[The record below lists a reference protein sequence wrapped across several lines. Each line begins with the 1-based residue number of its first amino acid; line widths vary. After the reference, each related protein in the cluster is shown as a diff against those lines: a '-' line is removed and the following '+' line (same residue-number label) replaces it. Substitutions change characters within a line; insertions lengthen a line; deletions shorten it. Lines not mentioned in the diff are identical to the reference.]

1 MNLKSLINEELN
13 KLFINET
20 KEYADNEII
29 NQNDINLSD
38 EYNKLNRQLFG
49 NKLPI
54 VPLKWS
60 NRKTSLG
67 HVKLMLDRRTG
78 EAKII
83 YLAISSFY
91 STPYWLFKNTLAHEM
106 IHVETYSTG
115 VRDFGGKHGIH
126 FQGEANRIN
135 SMDVGYK
142 ITAVNSEKVEMSDKT
157 KENMKTL
164 IAMIIDI
171 NGNYYL
177 SVTTPNVFNMEFNT
191 IFKIYERL
199 VNAGKYREVEITVV
213 ESKNPL
219 LMSYPIQR
227 SYKSRISYSNL
238 SDELLG
244 ELLEDNIIK
253 SAKFKRGV
261 PKVVSENNT
270 SFDTEDWVTFDIV

>member
-13 KLFINET
+13 KLLINET

-29 NQNDINLSD
+29 NHDDINLSD
-38 EYNKLNRQLFG
+38 EYNKLNRQLFNG
-49 NKLPI
+49 KLLI

-67 HVKLMLDRRTG
+67 HVRLRFNRETG
-78 EAKII
+78 EAKIL

-115 VRDFGGKHGIH
+115 MSHFGGKHGFH
-126 FQGEANRIN
+126 FQNEANRIN
-135 SMDVGYK
+135 SMNIGYK
-142 ITAVNSEKVEMSDKT
+142 ITAVNSEELEVSNKT

-164 IAMIIDI
+164 IAMLIDLD
-171 NGNYYL
+171 GTYYL
-177 SVTTPNVFNMEFNT
+177 SVTTPNVFNAD
-191 IFKIYERL
+191 IDSVLSLYEKL
-199 VNAGKYREVEITVV
+199 VNNGKYNNVEITAV
-213 ESKNPL
+213 ESKNPK
-219 LMSYPIQR
+219 LMSFPIQR
-227 SYKSRISYSNL
+227 SYRSRISYARL

-244 ELLEDNIIK
+244 ELLENNIIK

-261 PKVVSENNT
+261 PKVVSEDNT
-270 SFDTEDWVTFDIV
+270 SNDAGDWVTFDVV